1 MKSIITCDM
10 EGVIQSMNHGA
21 ALIFGYNKN
30 ELIGKQRVSLFS
42 PGEIVLQNVANWLSI
57 ASKDGVYNG
66 KTIFISKK
74 GDKINAKI
82 SITPTYSKGPNKL
95 QTGYCGVTEVID
107 ENIEVPIQFSTKLIK
122 YLAITRM
129 PFTSASILPIF
140 VVAAYFTFTSS
151 ENIDLTNL
159 VLCTLAILLAHL
171 STNMFNDYFDNIDGT
186 DTLNNSYFQQI
197 SGGSRAIELGLIS
210 VDKTNYY
217 AKILL
222 LLSAIIGVVLICN
235 SYTDNIVPIILI
247 AFFGVFLGYFYTAP
261 PIRLV
266 ARKGLGELS
275 IFFAFGPLMTVG
287 AGLVLFNN
295 NLFDSDYFYNL
306 ILLGIP
312 IGLLT
317 TNILLINEFPDMESD
332 MKTGKNHLVTVLG
345 KKNSRYLYLTIFSLV
360 CLFTLLLSFKITMFF
375 LIPLIFSLFYGFGIC
390 RHLFKF
396 YNQRSLVKANWGTI
410 KLQGIYCSL
419 IILSLFLSHYL

>member
-1 MKSIITCDM
+1 M
-10 EGVIQSMNHGA
+10 
-21 ALIFGYNKN
+21 
-30 ELIGKQRVSLFS
+30 
-42 PGEIVLQNVANWLSI
+42 
-57 ASKDGVYNG
+57 
-66 KTIFISKK
+66 
-74 GDKINAKI
+74 
-82 SITPTYSKGPNKL
+82 
-95 QTGYCGVTEVID
+95 ID

-122 YLAITRM
+122 GLAITRM

-140 VVAAYFTFTSS
+140 VVAAYLTFTSS

-186 DTLNNSYFQQI
+186 DTLNNGYFQQI

-247 AFFGVFLGYFYTAP
+247 AFFGAFLGYFYTAP

-287 AGLVLFNN
+287 AGLVY
-295 NLFDSDYFYNL
+295 SIIIYL
-306 ILLGIP
+306 IVI
-312 IGLLT
+312 
-317 TNILLINEFPDMESD
+317 
-332 MKTGKNHLVTVLG
+332 
-345 KKNSRYLYLTIFSLV
+345 IF
-360 CLFTLLLSFKITMFF
+360 
-375 LIPLIFSLFYGFGIC
+375 
-390 RHLFKF
+390 
-396 YNQRSLVKANWGTI
+396 
-410 KLQGIYCSL
+410 
-419 IILSLFLSHYL
+419 II